1 MNYFTSSTFRE
12 TLNGLLKKR
21 KEGYSSVSMDISQAL
36 NDMPD
41 NILRDT
47 NERIIQT
54 PNYRIVKLRVANS
67 GQRLSKADGFRLIY
81 LVSMVSD
88 DVVLLRV
95 FPKRGPKSMVNISNA
110 EYIRL
115 VNEVFNE
122 SKDNMLRQVDI
133 TKGLAELSQ
142 NACLPGDKGDC
153 RL

>member
-81 LVSMVSD
+81 LVSLVSD

-95 FPKRGPKSMVNISNA
+95 FPKRGSKSMVNISNA
-110 EYIRL
+110 EYLRL
-115 VNEVFNE
+115 VNEVLNE
-122 SKDNMLRQVDI
+122 SKANKLHQVGV
-133 TKGLAELSQ
+133 TNGFEELSE
-142 NACLPGDKGDC
+142 NGCLPGD
-153 RL
+153 R

>member
-12 TLNGLLKKR
+12 TLSGLLKKR

-47 NERIIQT
+47 NERILQT
-54 PNYRIVKLRVANS
+54 ASYRIVKLRVANS

-81 LVSMVSD
+81 LVSLVSD

-95 FPKRGPKSMVNISNA
+95 FPKRGSKSMVNISNA
-110 EYIRL
+110 EFLRL
-115 VNEVFNE
+115 VNEVLNE
-122 SKDNMLRQVDI
+122 SKANMLHQVDV
-133 TKGLAELSQ
+133 TNGLAELSQ
-142 NACLPGDKGDC
+142 NGSLAGV
-153 RL
+153 R

>member
-67 GQRLSKADGFRLIY
+67 G
-81 LVSMVSD
+81 
-88 DVVLLRV
+88 LL
-95 FPKRGPKSMVNISNA
+95 
-110 EYIRL
+110 
-115 VNEVFNE
+115 
-122 SKDNMLRQVDI
+122 
-133 TKGLAELSQ
+133 
-142 NACLPGDKGDC
+142 ACLVIRGTVDYSK
-153 RL
+153 

>member
-67 GQRLSKADGFRLIY
+67 GQRLSKADGFRLIS
-81 LVSMVSD
+81 LVSLVSD

-95 FPKRGPKSMVNISNA
+95 FPKRGAKSMVNISNA
-110 EYIRL
+110 EYLRL

-122 SKDNMLRQVDI
+122 SKANRLHQVDI
-133 TKGLAELSQ
+133 TNGLAELSQ
-142 NACLPGDKGDC
+142 NGCLPGE
-153 RL
+153 

>member
-1 MNYFTSSTFRE
+1 MNCFTSSTFRE

-21 KEGYSSVSMDISQAL
+21 KEGYSSVSMDICQSL

-54 PNYRIVKLRVANS
+54 PNYRIVKLRMANS

-81 LVSMVSD
+81 MVSLVSD

-95 FPKRGPKSMVNISNA
+95 FPKRGSKSMVNISNA
-110 EYIRL
+110 EYLRL
-115 VNEVFNE
+115 VTELFNE
-122 SKDNMLRQVDI
+122 SKAHQLHQVDI
-133 TKGLAELSQ
+133 TNSLAELCQ
-142 NACLPGDKGDC
+142 NGCLPGD
-153 RL
+153 R

>member
-81 LVSMVSD
+81 LVSLVSD

-95 FPKRGPKSMVNISNA
+95 FPKRGAKSMVNISNA
-110 EYIRL
+110 EYLRL

-122 SKDNMLRQVDI
+122 SKANRLHQVDI
-133 TKGLAELSQ
+133 TNGLAELSQ
-142 NACLPGDKGDC
+142 NGCLPGE
-153 RL
+153 